1 MCKQNS
7 LGLQQIRNLEH
18 ENTQL
23 VKMNKHQ
30 NHK

>member
-23 VKMNKHQ
+23 VK
-30 NHK
+30 